1 MSQKY
6 QYFSDEKLNSS
17 SPNPPDPYRENSR
30 HFFEHNQPDITAED
44 LVNFFDNDSIKDGIS
59 SRNLAL
65 WGGIFS
71 LARGL
76 KIDFQTGLLT
86 TGNSVDLQKRAQL
99 YGSNYYQAQESKTL
113 WSFIVESF
121 EDTMLRI
128 LLAAATV
135 SFIVEMLE
143 DYTTGW
149 MDGLTIFMSVA
160 IIVSVSSINNYM
172 KEKQFEQLYASQ
184 EKTNVNVFRNSR
196 TETICVFDL
205 VVGDLLFI
213 QQGDIIPVDGI
224 LIKGANIRMDEASVT
239 GESELIN
246 KIPAQDIFL
255 PNHNGTPFMISDSKI
270 MEGTGL
276 MLVCSVGSNTQINK
290 IRNRLGEEQPPTP
303 LQVKLEDVANA
314 IGKIGTGAAALT
326 FLALLCHMIY
336 NVAVGEL
343 DLFSMTALED
353 LIEYLLLA
361 VTIIVV
367 AVPEGLPLAVTLSL
381 AYSVNKMKDE
391 NNFVRHLEACET
403 MGGANNI
410 CSDKTGTLTQN
421 IMTVTNMFI
430 SDQEFY
436 YKSFDP
442 RALDPL
448 TFKLIVEGIA
458 INSEATPIRTEQGS
472 MEHRGIYKKILL
484 NIYKYVIR

>member
-1 MSQKY
+1 MANKY
-6 QYFSDEKLNSS
+6 QYFSDDQKPVNFP
-17 SPNPPDPYRENSR
+17 SPGLDPYRENSR
-30 HFFEHNQPDITAED
+30 NFFEQNQPDVSVDD
-44 LVNFFDNDSIKDGIS
+44 LMDFFDNDGIKDGIS
-59 SRNLAL
+59 SRNLAR
-65 WGGIFS
+65 WGGIYT
-71 LARGL
+71 LARSL
-76 KIDFQTGLLT
+76 KIDFRTGLIT
-86 TGNSVDLQKRAQL
+86 TGNSVDLQKRKNL
-99 YGSNYYQAQESKTL
+99 YGSNYHKAQDPKGL
-113 WSFIVESF
+113 MAFVVESF

-128 LLAAATV
+128 L
-135 SFIVEMLE
+135 IVVAIISLVVQMIE

-149 MDGLTIFMSVA
+149 MDGVTIFASVI

-184 EKTNVNVFRNSR
+184 EKTNVNVFRNNR

-205 VVGDLLFI
+205 VVGDLLYI

-239 GESELIN
+239 GESELID
-246 KIPAQDIFL
+246 KITAQDIFL
-255 PNHNGTPFMISDSKI
+255 PNQNGTPFMISDSKV
-270 MEGTGL
+270 MEGTGI
-276 MLVCSVGSNTQINK
+276 MLVCTVGENTCINK
-290 IRNRLGEEQPPTP
+290 IRNRLSEEQPPTP

-314 IGKIGTGAAALT
+314 IGKIGTAAAALT
-326 FLALLCHMIY
+326 FLALVIHMIY
-336 NVAVGEL
+336 NIFEGTLVFWSIE
-343 DLFSMTALED
+343 TATD
-353 LIEYLLLA
+353 LINYLLLA

-421 IMTVTNMFI
+421 IMTVTNMYI
-430 SDQEFY
+430 EDQEFY

-442 RALDPL
+442 KSLDAT
-448 TFKLIVEGIA
+448 TFQNLVEGIC
-458 INSEATPIRTEQGS
+458 INSEANPIRTEQGT
-472 MEHRGIYKKILL
+472 MEHRGDRTECAFYFF
-484 NIYKYVIR
+484 